1 MASMV
6 AISLLFRLKAEDTAS
21 AAGSSSE
28 QAGSAAMSGVYE
40 AMRIAAAARPGESD
54 WYDNPGVF
62 RDKLVV
68 DDGIDRWF
76 FSVYSENTSEQEV
89 VRYGLTDEAS
99 KLNIHTANEARLTR
113 LKRMTPYLAQGLLD
127 FIDPDNTPHP
137 QGAEQEYYD
146 ALPHPYAALNGPLS
160 SIYELFLVLGFSG
173 GIIYGEYANLNCR
186 LDSNE

>member
-1 MASMV
+1 MKVWTLSANAARGGFVLIAVLVVVLMASMV

-28 QAGSAAMSGVYE
+28 QAWSAAMSGVYE

-76 FSVYSENTSEQEV
+76 FSVYS
-89 VRYGLTDEAS
+89 
-99 KLNIHTANEARLTR
+99 
-113 LKRMTPYLAQGLLD
+113 
-127 FIDPDNTPHP
+127 
-137 QGAEQEYYD
+137 
-146 ALPHPYAALNGPLS
+146 
-160 SIYELFLVLGFSG
+160 
-173 GIIYGEYANLNCR
+173 
-186 LDSNE
+186 